1 MKCLTHASG
10 IIWKVELDTSA
21 CMISTQRF
29 AVCKCH
35 YESSHHCVPK
45 MGPGRGV
52 EPHRPGVGSGRAPSK
67 YRCAARELNLIIIL
81 KKRPPLQ
88 V

>member
-29 AVCKCH
+29 AVWKCH

-45 MGPGRGV
+45 MGPRRGV
-52 EPHRPGVGSGRAPSK
+52 RIPPTRRRERGRTSHTPAVPS
-67 YRCAARELNLIIIL
+67 EQLIYFAYSFL
-81 KKRPPLQ
+81 EYTN
-88 V
+88 